1 MLFMNEAFFPYTFLP
16 QNKTPNITTTTQGCD
31 FCDATKERSLFA
43 APQKKTL
50 RLLFVFVAFFYVFF
64 VMREE

>member
-50 RLLFVFVAFFYVFF
+50 RLLLKSSSHSSTFFL
-64 VMREE
+64 